1 MERTTFSVLFFIRR
15 TRLNKHG
22 EAPVEMR
29 ITINGTRID
38 SSLKRTIPPQYWNVA
53 KGQAMPK
60 NRECKE
66 LNAYMDTVKLRLMTL
81 QREMELDGE
90 HITPKSLLNKF
101 LGFKDK
107 KPQYTILGVFREH
120 NDKCTKLSGIDMSPA
135 TVERYETSYK
145 HTAEFIKHTYHVD
158 DLDINSVDHRFI
170 TEYEFYLKTE
180 RKCSHNTA
188 TKYLKNFKKIT
199 RIALANE
206 YMAKDPF
213 ANIKFRLDEV
223 DRDFLEDHE
232 LKRIIDKRFTI
243 ERLEQ
248 VKDLFLV
255 LCFTGLAFSDLKGLR
270 DEHIFTD
277 NNGKKWIR
285 KKRQKTKN
293 MCNIPLLD
301 IPLAIFEKY
310 KEHPC
315 RLKGEF
321 LPIATNQKVNAYI
334 KEIMDLCGIQKTISS
349 HTGRHTFSTTV
360 ALANGVSMESVAK
373 MLGHSNTNMTR
384 HYAKV
389 LDRTV
394 MNEMSNVADKF
405 QYKAI

>member
-38 SSLKRTIPPQYWNVA
+38 SALKRSVPPQYWNTA

-60 NRECKE
+60 TRECKE

-101 LGFKDK
+101 LGVANE

-120 NDKCTKLSGIDMSPA
+120 NDKCAKLSGIDMSAA

-145 HTAEFIKHTYHVD
+145 HTAEFIKQTYHVD
-158 DLDINSVDHRFI
+158 DMDINSVDHRFI
-170 TEYEFYLKTE
+170 TDYEFYLKTE
-180 RKCSHNTA
+180 RACSHNTA

-213 ANIKFRLDEV
+213 VNIKFRHNEV

-232 LKRIIDKRFTI
+232 LKRIIDKKFSI

-277 NNGKKWIR
+277 NNGAKWIR

-293 MCNIPLLD
+293 MCNIPLLE
-301 IPLAIFEKY
+301 IPLTIFEKY
-310 KEHPC
+310 KDHPC
-315 RLKGEF
+315 RVKGE
-321 LPIATNQKVNAYI
+321 LMPVASNQKVNAYI
-334 KEIMDLCGIQKTISS
+334 KEIMDICGIQKAISS

-360 ALANGVSMESVAK
+360 ALANGVSIESIAK

-389 LDRTV
+389 LDRTI

-405 QYKAI
+405 QYKAV

>member
-1 MERTTFSVLFFIRR
+1 MERSTFSVLFFIRR

-38 SSLKRTIPPQYWNVA
+38 SSLKRTILPQYWSTA
-53 KGQAMPK
+53 KGQALPK

-66 LNAYMDTVKLRLMTL
+66 LNAYIDTVKMRLMQL
-81 QREMELDGE
+81 HRQMELDGE
-90 HITPKSLLNKF
+90 SINPKSLLNKF
-101 LGFKDK
+101 QGVTDK
-107 KPQYTILGVFREH
+107 PAYTILGVFREH
-120 NDKCTKLSGIDMSPA
+120 NERCKKLSGIDMSPA
-135 TVERYETSYK
+135 TVERYETTYK
-145 HTAEFIKHTYHVD
+145 HTAEFIMHTYHVED
-158 DLDINSVDHRFI
+158 VDIDSVDHKFV
-170 TEYEFYLKTE
+170 TNYEFYLKTE

-206 YMAKDPF
+206 YMKRDPF
-213 ANIKFRLDEV
+213 ANIRFSLEEV

-232 LKRIIDKRFTI
+232 LKLLIDKKFNI

-248 VKDLFLV
+248 IRDIFLV

-270 DEHIFTD
+270 EEHIFTD

-293 MCNIPLLD
+293 MCNIPLLE

-310 KEHPC
+310 KDHPC
-315 RLKGEF
+315 RVKGEF
-321 LPIATNQKVNAYI
+321 VPIPSNQKLNSYI
-334 KEIMDLCGIQKTISS
+334 KEIMDLCGIQKDISS
-349 HTGRHTFSTTV
+349 HSGRHTFSTTV

-389 LDRTV
+389 LDRTIMKE
-394 MNEMSNVADKF
+394 MNNVAQRF
-405 QYKAI
+405 NYTI